1 MGAIQSSINQAINIG
16 GLLYTQTGA
25 YKAKQDEIA
34 KKKAIKSSEIKVGEK
49 NQVAKVADQGVITPN
64 SKASAAEKQL
74 AASAHKDLAEA
85 AEEAFKLNPTELT
98 KKRAIQA
105 RGMSDITSGMAE
117 NKLKIVP
124 YDGKEL
130 IKQKQANEKAMATK
144 QAKVA
149 QKTRTLEDIRN
160 ESVANYMKLLK
171 EDK

>member
-34 KKKAIKSSEIKVGEK
+34 KKKAIKASEAEVGEK
-49 NQVAKVADQGVITPN
+49 NQVAKVAGQEVITPN

-74 AASAHKDLAEA
+74 TANAYKDLAEST
-85 AEEAFKLNPTELT
+85 EKAFKLNPTELT

-105 RGMSDITSGMAE
+105 RGMSDITGGIAE

-124 YDGKEL
+124 YDPQKA
-130 IKQKQANEKAMATK
+130 KQANLDVAKRVNTMSEQK
-144 QAKVA
+144 Q
-149 QKTRTLEDIRN
+149 
-160 ESVANYMKLLK
+160 SVANYMKLLK
-171 EDK
+171 EDNNG

>member
-34 KKKAIKSSEIKVGEK
+34 KKKAIKSSEAEVGEK
-49 NQVAKVADQGVITPN
+49 NEVAKVAGKDVLTPD

-74 AASAHKDLAEA
+74 AANSYKDLAES
-85 AEEAFKLNPTELT
+85 AEKAFKLNPTELT

-105 RGMSDITSGMAE
+105 KGMSDITGGMAE

-144 QAKVA
+144 QAKVI

>member
-34 KKKAIKSSEIKVGEK
+34 KKKAIKSSEAEVGEK
-49 NQVAKVADQGVITPN
+49 NQVAKVAGQGVITPN

-74 AASAHKDLAEA
+74 AASSYKDLAEST
-85 AEEAFKLNPTELT
+85 EKAFKLNPTELT

-105 RGMSDITSGMAE
+105 RGMSDITGGIAE

-124 YDGKEL
+124 YDPQKA
-130 IKQKQANEKAMATK
+130 KQANLDVAKRVNTMSEQK
-144 QAKVA
+144 Q
-149 QKTRTLEDIRN
+149 
-160 ESVANYMKLLK
+160 SVANYMKLLK
-171 EDK
+171 EDNNG